1 MLDAYFFGRD
11 RLLAGLAQLL
21 NRLLVVSQIL
31 LAADE
36 NDRKTL
42 AEVKNL
48 GNPLYGELLEND
60 GFNLIANRGALH
72 TFSWTLSNES
82 GESMAKQIRIT

>member
-1 MLDAYFFGRD
+1 LARGECYLFRRH

-21 NRLLVVSQIL
+21 DRLLVVSQIL

-36 NDRKTL
+36 DDGEAL

-48 GNPLYGELLEND
+48 GNPL
-60 GFNLIANRGALH
+60 
-72 TFSWTLSNES
+72 
-82 GESMAKQIRIT
+82 

>member
-1 MLDAYFFGRD
+1 MAVRIRPGISRYDDARSGGTGGCVWLRGRCYLFGRH

-21 NRLLVVSQIL
+21 DRLLVVSQIL

-36 NDRKTL
+36 DDGEAL

-48 GNPLYGELLEND
+48 GNPL
-60 GFNLIANRGALH
+60 
-72 TFSWTLSNES
+72 
-82 GESMAKQIRIT
+82 